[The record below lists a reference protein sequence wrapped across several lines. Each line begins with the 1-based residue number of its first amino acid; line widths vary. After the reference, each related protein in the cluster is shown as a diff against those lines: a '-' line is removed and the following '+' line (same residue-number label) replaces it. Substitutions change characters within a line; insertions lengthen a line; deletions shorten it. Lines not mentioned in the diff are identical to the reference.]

1 MDKPKEERRKYE
13 RFDTEVK
20 IYFHVDYDIETTV
33 KFQVVDKKKA
43 KASSPKYSA
52 LSKNVSA
59 EGLCF
64 TSEKELRE
72 YDILLLEV
80 YLPDEKNPILM
91 EGEVRWSQP
100 ISSNETN
107 KFNAGVKLITV
118 NGRSVAESIYY
129 DKANH
134 VIWSIVLESI
144 LGSFK
149 KFAQKIHKS

>member
-43 KASSPKYSA
+43 KASSTKYSA
-52 LSKNVSA
+52 LSRNISA

-64 TSEKELRE
+64 TSEKKLEERDSL
-72 YDILLLEV
+72 ILEV
-80 YLPDEKNPILM
+80 YLPDEKDPIPM

-100 ISSNETN
+100 ISPNETN
-107 KFNAGVKLITV
+107 KFNTGVKLITV
-118 NGRSVAESIYY
+118 NGKSVATSVYY

-134 VIWSIVLESI
+134 VIWSIVLESV